1 MVSDTLRGNAVEPRK
16 PSTPPGPGLTFVDG
30 HRHEAAGPDEPETGD
45 VVVLESTVA
54 DQATCSICGEP
65 VSKRV
70 VRCFAC
76 NAPFHPE
83 CWDFTGGCGTYG
95 CSGNAGP
102 SPPSSVPADDGPVRG
117 RAVATGL
124 LRLVSW
130 STVSELMRRH
140 ADAVAVIL
148 AQALVFL
155 FVLGL
160 AHANPVVGG
169 VVAAAF
175 LGVWWGMR
183 RRTP

>member
-1 MVSDTLRGNAVEPRK
+1 MDTQK
-16 PSTPPGPGLTFVDG
+16 PPPSAGPGLTFVDG
-30 HRHEAAGPDEPETGD
+30 HRHEADGSGD
-45 VVVLESTVA
+45 PADGGVVVLESTVA
-54 DQATCSICGEP
+54 EQPTCSICGEP

-102 SPPSSVPADDGPVRG
+102 SPPSTLPVDDGPVR
-117 RAVATGL
+117 ASSVATGL
-124 LRLVSW
+124 MRLLSW
-130 STVSELMRRH
+130 SALAEFLRGH
-140 ADAVAVIL
+140 GDAMAFYVAQTLI
-148 AQALVFL
+148 FL

-160 AHANPVVGG
+160 ANANPLVGG
-169 VVAAAF
+169 VVATAF